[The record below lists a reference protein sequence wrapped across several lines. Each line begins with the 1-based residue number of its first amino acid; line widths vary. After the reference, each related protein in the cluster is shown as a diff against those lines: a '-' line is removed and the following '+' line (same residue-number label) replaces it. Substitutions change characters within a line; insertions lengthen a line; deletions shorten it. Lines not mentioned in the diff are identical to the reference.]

1 MASPRSTVPPEIPDG
16 GVATARRPHAP
27 GARVEGRGQGTFGRI
42 AKSMSRASSSSLTPL
57 TTRGLT
63 SPMTWSTKRHALV
76 ITSSSSFDLARRM
89 GLSRTSALTA
99 SQPLKIGAAG
109 GWCRSRRGRPQQLA
123 YHAERPGHP
132 VENRVLSSSSL
143 TMVTSPLS
151 PSGRSKATTM
161 RGNTKAGSRPGA
173 IKHPVTQLWAY
184 SILPNVTTRRLK
196 PVRYSR
202 SADGDRKTR
211 SMPSA
216 PIRS

>member
-1 MASPRSTVPPEIPDG
+1 MVSLQARAPTANWRTTPKDRATRSKIE
-16 GVATARRPHAP
+16 AP
-27 GARVEGRGQGTFGRI
+27 
-42 AKSMSRASSSSLTPL
+42 
-57 TTRGLT
+57 
-63 SPMTWSTKRHALV
+63 
-76 ITSSSSFDLARRM
+76 
-89 GLSRTSALTA
+89 
-99 SQPLKIGAAG
+99 
-109 GWCRSRRGRPQQLA
+109 
-123 YHAERPGHP
+123 
-132 VENRVLSSSSL
+132 SSSSL